1 MMEQMTFTGDPF
13 VDLGALVAE
22 TLPEKTIEDK
32 IRFVTDVYVDK
43 WKGNLHSIFLHSK
56 ITHISLKNKP
66 ELQRTRV
73 LEYYLG
79 VLEGKGRVSE
89 GYCRIC
95 ANNGL
100 LFEAGRNNYPL
111 VGSGEFVNFHHSHEF
126 GLLICKDCL
135 VKLYFIPLG
144 ILQAG
149 GNLMVLQVQNEYI
162 ARLLREDIIQNN
174 LDKIHRGSSEGILK
188 SSFTNPR
195 NALFY
200 FAGKLIRRFDL
211 FDQPP
216 QQIRLFYFTNFGS
229 KPNIE
234 IHDLPNPVFS
244 FLQRILKPDLR
255 PEWLRFVKQHYR
267 FGKSVQFDETDGEWV
282 KTKKK
287 MTTKLNISDYGGSN
301 RNTIHDRLLSGRSI
315 LGPLRQIY
323 KVRKFPIL
331 IAITYLK
338 EVRKV
343 RQEQIDLIQRISDRI
358 IALSQKAGD
367 YKKFITPI
375 EGAKYGHQLRGAL
388 LRMVKAHY
396 KNGEPEPFVRLKDY
410 VDYLFPDGQSW
421 YEVRD
426 FLLICLY
433 EKLHDL
439 RVEPSQ
445 ISDETIHEIQD
456 AANQSSES
464 FNQ

>member
-22 TLPEKTIEDK
+22 ILPEKTIEDK

-79 VLEGKGRVSE
+79 VLEGKGHVSE
-89 GYCRIC
+89 GYCRVC

-149 GNLMVLQVQNEYI
+149 GNLMALQVQNEYM

-216 QQIRLFYFTNFGS
+216 QQIRLFCFTNFGS
-229 KPNIE
+229 KPKVE
-234 IHDLPNPVFS
+234 IRDLPNPVFS
-244 FLQRILKPDLR
+244 FLQRVLKPDLR

-282 KTKKK
+282 ETKKK
-287 MTTKLNISDYGGSN
+287 ITTKLDLSDYGGSN
-301 RNTIHDRLLSGRSI
+301 RNTIHNRLLSGRSI

-323 KVRKFPIL
+323 KVRKVSIL

-358 IALSQKAGD
+358 IALSQKVGD

-375 EGAKYGHQLRGAL
+375 EGAKYGHQLRSAL

-396 KNGEPEPFVRLKDY
+396 KNGEPEPFVRFKDY

-439 RVEPSQ
+439 RVEPGQ
-445 ISDETIHEIQD
+445 ISDETISEIQD
-456 AANQSSES
+456 AANHSIES

>member
-13 VDLGALVAE
+13 VDVGALVVE

-43 WKGNLHSIFLHSK
+43 WKGSLHSIFLHSK

-79 VLEGKGRVSE
+79 ALRGKGHVSE

-126 GLLICKDCL
+126 GLPICKDCL

-149 GNLMVLQVQNEYI
+149 ANLMALQVQNEYM

-174 LDKIHRGSSEGILK
+174 LDKIHRGSSEGLLK
-188 SSFTNPR
+188 SNLTNPR
-195 NALFY
+195 NALFH
-200 FAGKLIRRFDL
+200 FADKLIRRFDL

-216 QQIRLFYFTNFGS
+216 QQIRLFCFTNFGS
-229 KPNIE
+229 KPKVE

-244 FLQRILKPDLR
+244 FLQRVLKPDLR

-282 KTKKK
+282 ETKKK
-287 MTTKLNISDYGGSN
+287 ITTKLDLSDYGGSN

-323 KVRKFPIL
+323 KVRKVSIL

-375 EGAKYGHQLRGAL
+375 EGAKYGHQLRSAL

-396 KNGEPEPFVRLKDY
+396 KNGEPEPFVRFKDY

-439 RVEPSQ
+439 RVEPGQ
-445 ISDETIHEIQD
+445 ISDETISEIQD
-456 AANQSSES
+456 AANHSIES